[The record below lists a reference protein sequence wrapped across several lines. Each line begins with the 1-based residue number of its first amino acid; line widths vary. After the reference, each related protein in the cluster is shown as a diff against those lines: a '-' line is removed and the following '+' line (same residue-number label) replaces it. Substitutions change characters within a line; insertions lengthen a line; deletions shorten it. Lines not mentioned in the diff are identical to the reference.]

1 MMAATRYDHG
11 GAQGRWHW
19 TAPRPEG
26 AMGWVAYAATALAI
40 AWVLH
45 WSAGGAQMSWGE
57 LARGMPQIADFLSR
71 SVPPDWS
78 ILPRL
83 WAPALETVQI
93 AVWGTLL
100 SVLLALPLSFI
111 AAGNLHGWHWLRRAT
126 RQFLNVVR
134 SINELIL
141 ALVFVSAVGLGPF
154 PGVLAL
160 ALHGM
165 GMLGKFFAESIEE
178 IDDGPLQALR
188 SAGATPGVTNP
199 FLHLSMHLSI
209 SEQCSIDQPRGIR
222 QAVELLSRRLDSL
235 HDAHHATMECLGQML
250 WESQRSGRP
259 PDGEAYIA
267 AVQRRATSDGAK
279 ATGGA

>member
-188 SAGATPGVTNP
+188 SAGATQLQLIVFGVIP
-199 FLHLSMHLSI
+199 
-209 SEQCSIDQPRGIR
+209 
-222 QAVELLSRRLDSL
+222 QALTAWIAVVLYRFEVNLRSATVLGRLGAGGLGFELVSSL
-235 HDAHHATMECLGQML
+235 KLFRYQETATCIVVITVMV
-250 WESQRSGRP
+250 
-259 PDGEAYIA
+259 IA
-267 AVQRRATSDGAK
+267 ADLISHWLRSRIQQGARH
-279 ATGGA
+279 